1 VIGATLGFPV
11 LPVAV
16 RPSGPVG
23 LPVGGWVV
31 AVGPPCRPP
40 DGTATDDPLAAA
52 ELAEDVRRAV
62 AAMLRGESGHP

>member
-1 VIGATLGFPV
+1 
-11 LPVAV
+11 
-16 RPSGPVG
+16 
-23 LPVGGWVV
+23 VV